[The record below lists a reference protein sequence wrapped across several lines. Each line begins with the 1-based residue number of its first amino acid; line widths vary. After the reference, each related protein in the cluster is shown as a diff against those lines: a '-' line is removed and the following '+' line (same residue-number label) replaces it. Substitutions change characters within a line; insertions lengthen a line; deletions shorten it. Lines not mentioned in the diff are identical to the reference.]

1 MYSQPHLALTLYF
14 LHHLYPS
21 SLSYRHRFQGCG
33 QLIPAW
39 SLALDGCLVLVK
51 IEVSWALSEAVQQS
65 YLARRCS
72 HSCTLTST
80 HILRLS
86 SLLAILQLSASSTIP
101 IMEALGGVA
110 SAITVL
116 TLALQSTKV
125 IYEVVSSISHGS
137 DDIDRLARATS
148 NLQKLLE
155 NTKQLAE
162 HVERTKS
169 MVDANLLGK
178 MKPLLGKMKPL
189 LDQCADDLGE
199 VSRKLSPLQRDS
211 KDRRWKKAIKHAKVY
226 LDTKGATDI
235 WNVVNHYVEFLGTCL
250 GNVSV

>member
-1 MYSQPHLALTLYF
+1 
-14 LHHLYPS
+14 
-21 SLSYRHRFQGCG
+21 
-33 QLIPAW
+33 
-39 SLALDGCLVLVK
+39 
-51 IEVSWALSEAVQQS
+51 
-65 YLARRCS
+65 
-72 HSCTLTST
+72 
-80 HILRLS
+80 
-86 SLLAILQLSASSTIP
+86 
-101 IMEALGGVA
+101 MEALGGVA

-178 MKPLLGKMKPL
+178 MKPLL
-189 LDQCADDLGE
+189 DQCADDLGE
-199 VSRKLSPLQRDS
+199 ISRKLSPLQKDS
-211 KDRRWKKAIKHAKVY
+211 KDRRWKKAIKHTKVY
-226 LDTKGATDI
+226 LDTKGATEI
-235 WNVVNHYVEFLGTCL
+235 WNVVNHYVELLGTCL